1 MGVISGINKE
11 IEYYFKYG
19 QNIYYGIISRKNIS

>member
-19 QNIYYGIISRKNIS
+19 AKYILWNNKQKEY